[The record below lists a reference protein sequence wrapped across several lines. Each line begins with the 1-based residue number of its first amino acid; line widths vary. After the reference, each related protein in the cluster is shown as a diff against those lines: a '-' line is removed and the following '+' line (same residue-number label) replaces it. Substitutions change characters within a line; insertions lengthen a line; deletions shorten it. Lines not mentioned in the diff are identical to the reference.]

1 MVDPDPAEGPAGAAA
16 GESGASVDPLAEL
29 DDPEVAAR
37 FDAWRRAGEQGP
49 PPFAARLGTW
59 GRSTVLGAV
68 VTGFALGMREI
79 FDPPQDEAIVVEVDA
94 NGEPHDLPIRLLLD
108 PDDPRGRL
116 CIVRRDPPPP
126 VV

>member
-1 MVDPDPAEGPAGAAA
+1 MAASDPAPEPGPGPVGEPAA
-16 GESGASVDPLAEL
+16 DPVAE
-29 DDPEVAAR
+29 PAAVGP
-37 FDAWRRAGEQGP
+37 DGP

-59 GRSTVLGAV
+59 SRSTVLGAV
-68 VTGFALGMREI
+68 VTGFALGLREI

-94 NGEPHDLPIRLLLD
+94 DGLPHDLPIRLLLD
-108 PDDPRGRL
+108 PDDPSGSL